1 MQENDHINNAVE
13 SLENSDA
20 IGFKK
25 LINDELSVRLYK
37 RISLLKKEMQNQ
49 NEDAATEDA
58 DVTEAQ
64 TFAPSAAGGAKT
76 GGGANSGAGQVLDPL
91 DDDVMGEIESAFGL
105 GDEVDEE
112 EVVAKDEDLSLDPNF
127 EKEYFFKEMNYKGHK
142 ITIKQLGL
150 GLSKPVRAYVNGKRW
165 ELFPGPDVAMKTTK
179 TYVDEMISNEAKT
192 NAEQTENDSDDTITE
207 KVEIDGR
214 TSIYKKTVGRLESFR
229 KMRAEKLKKLGETAN
244 TKNKWSGLYDDGSG
258 KGAVIPEAAMVETDD
273 LDHAISMSEDGK
285 YEIDEEELSPKQKK
299 YRAFFQKTLKQF
311 KAKSPADLKGD
322 KKKEFFNYVK
332 KNYKG

>member
-1 MQENDHINNAVE
+1 MQENNHITDAVE

-37 RISLLKKEMQNQ
+37 RISLFKKEMQNQ
-49 NEDAATEDA
+49 NEDATDA

-64 TFAPSAAGGAKT
+64 TFAPSAAGGAKAS
-76 GGGANSGAGQVLDPL
+76 GGANSGAGQVLDPL

-112 EVVAKDEDLSLDPNF
+112 EVVAKDEDSSLDPNF

-165 ELFPGPDVAMKTTK
+165 ELFAGPDVAMKTTK

-192 NAEQTENDSDDTITE
+192 STEQTENDSDNTIAE

-229 KMRAEKLKKLGETAN
+229 KMRAEKLKKLGETA

-258 KGAVIPEAAMVETDD
+258 KGAVIPEAAIIETDD